1 MCSQQSTER
10 IGAPSSVKH
19 LWCSPVS
26 VCATRVFSVL
36 SAKFTVVSLNILLSL
51 GIKYDSVFP
60 VLTMVNW
67 VSTFPISIHQT
78 VGQLS
83 PSVDDQMVTEQLLST
98 TIVARIEND
107 VGIKLEKDRD
117 HSNRFDI
124 VDKGVE
130 MEEVEVDKKHI
141 SASVMKN
148 PMLDGV
154 LEIVLTV
161 SKIPGMKGLS
171 GETTTNVHNL

>member
-1 MCSQQSTER
+1 
-10 IGAPSSVKH
+10 
-19 LWCSPVS
+19 
-26 VCATRVFSVL
+26 
-36 SAKFTVVSLNILLSL
+36 
-51 GIKYDSVFP
+51 
-60 VLTMVNW
+60 
-67 VSTFPISIHQT
+67 
-78 VGQLS
+78 
-83 PSVDDQMVTEQLLST
+83 MVTEQLLST

-161 SKIPGMKGLS
+161 NKIPGIKGLS
-171 GETTTNVHNL
+171 GETNTNVHNL